1 MARAALKSK
10 QGKMYEK
17 RFTEKVALKQPTKFY
32 NRCRLCGRSK
42 AYVRDFGICRVCL
55 RRYAREGLIM
65 GLRKA
70 SW

>member
-1 MARAALKSK
+1 MARTALKAK
-10 QGKMYEK
+10 QWKMYE
-17 RFTEKVALKQPTKFY
+17 EKFIQKKDVKWVKYY

-65 GLRKA
+65 GLKKA

>member
-10 QGKMYEK
+10 QAKMYEK
-17 RFTEKVALKQPTKFY
+17 RFSEWKSLKHSTRYY

-42 AYVRDFGICRVCL
+42 AYIRDFGICRVCL

-65 GLRKA
+65 WLKKA